1 MTKKYY
7 DMSTYNIIAIGGT
20 GMRCAECIVHLCAM
34 GMFDDTEIKLLALD
48 TDYKNGNFKRLKSLV
63 DNYNRIT
70 ADRRG
75 VASDT
80 LFSAKIEYYTF
91 SPDYSAGTNY
101 DIVSH
106 YSDAQ
111 SSTHDE
117 DGVKWAESDIA
128 DLFLTPEMRKMDL
141 QHGYRAQ
148 TQMGSML
155 MYHAIKEEA
164 YKNKGK
170 NSDLVKYV
178 ENLMTTPGSIVFMLG
193 SVFGGTGASSIP
205 ILPHALQ
212 EAAKIVSKDGQ
223 GDLLSKNLFG
233 TVMLTNYFSFN
244 VPNTSD
250 SVFAT
255 SDKFALNSQ
264 AALSFYNEDETVRS
278 TYKRLYIIGREKT
291 RNVSEDVE
299 SVTGGDA
306 QRNPEDYL
314 ELVAASAAYDFYQ
327 TAKAQTHSVR
337 SEFDEEAKFFYRTM
351 APNADGYLAF
361 ESFFGSDREKFA
373 QKCGIMMAS
382 AFLFGPQD
390 FANNRRKHES
400 FKALTEENVKDIRDY
415 FRMFYD
421 LEHLDEKV
429 PGSGWVKQMN
439 DSATAQ
445 EYEGFLFNKKVF
457 NTSPTTAG
465 TFKYNEEL
473 YLEDSRKYKTGLL
486 SGKDGA
492 YDKFKKEFGDTVFGD
507 SDRSAVSALLKR
519 TYDTFTTLYG
529 FQLK

>member
-1 MTKKYY
+1 MN
-7 DMSTYNIIAIGGT
+7 TYNIVAIGGT

-48 TDYKNGNFKRLKSLV
+48 TDYKNGNFKRLKTLV

-70 ADRRG
+70 ADRKG

-91 SPDYSAGTNY
+91 SPDYSAGINY

-111 SSTHDE
+111 TSTHDE
-117 DGVKWAESDIA
+117 DGVKWKESDLA

-164 YKNKGK
+164 YKSK

-178 ENLMTTPGSIVFMLG
+178 DNLMNTPGSIVFMLG

-205 ILPHALQ
+205 VLPHALQ
-212 EAAKIVSKDGQ
+212 EAAKIISKDGQ

-244 VPNTSD
+244 APNTSD

-264 AALSFYNEDETVRS
+264 AALSFYNEDETIGS
-278 TYKRLYIIGREKT
+278 TYKRLYIIGREEP
-291 RNVSEDVE
+291 RNVSKENVE

-314 ELVAASAAYDFYQ
+314 ELVAASAAYDFFQ
-327 TAKAQTHSVR
+327 TAKTQR
-337 SEFDEEAKFFYRTM
+337 NNGKSESDKEAKFFYRTLD
-351 APNADGYLAF
+351 PDADGYLTF
-361 ESFFGSDREKFA
+361 ESFFGPDKEKFA

-390 FANNRRKHES
+390 FANNRRMHES

-421 LEHLDEKV
+421 IEGLDEKD
-429 PGSGWVKQMN
+429 PGSGWIKQMY
-439 DSATAQ
+439 DSAIDQ
-445 EYEGFLFNKKVF
+445 GYEGFLFNKAAF
-457 NTSPTTAG
+457 NTIPNTARK
-465 TFKYNEEL
+465 FKYNENL
-473 YLEDSRKYKTGLL
+473 YLNKSHEYKTGVL
-486 SGKDGA
+486 SDA

-507 SDRSAVSALLKR
+507 SDRTAVSALLKR
-519 TYDTFTTLYG
+519 TYDTFTALYG